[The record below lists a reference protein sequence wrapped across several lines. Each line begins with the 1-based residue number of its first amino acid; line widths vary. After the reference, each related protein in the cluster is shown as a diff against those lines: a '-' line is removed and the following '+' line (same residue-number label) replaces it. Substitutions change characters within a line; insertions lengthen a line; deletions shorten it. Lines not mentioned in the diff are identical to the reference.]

1 MVSDATQHTIHAL
14 VQDKPGVLNRIA
26 SMFRRRGYNISSLSV
41 GRSEQPGLSRMTFV
55 VTGDPHTVEQVC
67 KQMDKLIDVIRVTDI
82 TAENIVTREL
92 ALIKVEASPHNRNEI
107 IQLVDIFRAN
117 IVDVA
122 IETVVIEVTGDESKV
137 DSLVQLLEPFGIRET
152 MRTGRI
158 AIQRGST
165 IPNA

>member
-55 VTGDPHTVEQVC
+55 VIGDPPTVEQVC
-67 KQMDKLIDVIRVTDI
+67 RQMDKLIDVIRVTDI

-92 ALIKVEASPHNRNEI
+92 ALIKVQASPHNRSEI

-117 IVDVA
+117 IVDVG
-122 IETVVIEVTGDESKV
+122 IETVIIEVTGDENKV

>member
-1 MVSDATQHTIHAL
+1 MVNDTTQHTIHAL

-55 VTGDPHTVEQVC
+55 VTGDPPTVEQVC
-67 KQMDKLIDVIRVTDI
+67 RQMDKLIDVVRVTDI

-92 ALIKVEASPHNRNEI
+92 ALIKVEASPQNRSEI

-122 IETVVIEVTGDESKV
+122 IDTAIIEVTGDENKV

-165 IPNA
+165 VSNT